1 MNLVS
6 YSPERF
12 TRLYHDSCDTGLAYM
27 LTQRHD
33 EEECWCQLEGNKCFC
48 RYRILWC
55 NSKALKPS
63 FKGLPALYLEAI
75 GHHWAITDAQ
85 FYLKGTR
92 QPFEAITDH
101 FPLVALIK
109 KPMDEL
115 PVKLKELFMELRGY
129 NYFTSHIAGSRNII
143 ADTLSRTVHWSPKE
157 EGAGEEK
164 WSRIEQGFARQ
175 VIGNMHSFLW
185 KDPLMKEIIQ
195 QNEG

>member
-1 MNLVS
+1 MFTFYMKKTGVS
-6 YSPERF
+6 GKGF
-12 TRLYHDSCDTGLAYM
+12 L
-27 LTQRHD
+27 
-33 EEECWCQLEGNKCFC
+33 
-48 RYRILWC
+48 
-55 NSKALKPS
+55 ALKPS
-63 FKGLPALYLEAI
+63 FKGLPALYLEAM

-92 QPFEAITDH
+92 QPFECVTDH
-101 FPLVALIK
+101 FPLVALTK

-157 EGAGEEK
+157 EGSEEEE
-164 WSRIEQGFARQ
+164 WSKVEQGFARQ

-195 QNEG
+195 QVQVDKEYRRCFSWSRRRRTRPTSK